1 MGTPRKIQNNV
12 LAYNNQNKRTGIRKT
27 HTQIQASEWI
37 QGHVNKRM
45 YRDRGRA
52 EKEFPGARKQ
62 KEPGILSPVNMTLI
76 FSDQLKLR
84 EICIRILLPGAHQT
98 LSPCQLTKD
107 SWGPQPSRL

>member
-45 YRDRGRA
+45 SIA
-52 EKEFPGARKQ
+52 EKEFPGTRKQ
-62 KEPGILSPVNMTLI
+62 KEPGVLSPVNMTLI
-76 FSDQLKLR
+76 FS
-84 EICIRILLPGAHQT
+84 E
-98 LSPCQLTKD
+98 
-107 SWGPQPSRL
+107 